1 MTPEMGGAAMPRFT
15 LTVNGRPRDVEA
27 ASDMPLVWVLRERLG
42 LTGTKFGCGVGIC
55 GSCVI
60 LRDGAP
66 VRSCQ
71 LRLSDAV
78 RGRITTIEGLSEKGD
93 HPVQRAW
100 LEEDVAQCGYCQPGM
115 LLCAAALLSRIAR
128 PADADVDAAL
138 AAQVCR
144 CGSYPRI
151 RRAVRRAAG
160 LAAVKP

>member
-1 MTPEMGGAAMPRFT
+1 MPKFT
-15 LTVNGRPRDVEA
+15 LVVNGRSLDVDA
-27 ASDMPLVWVLRERLG
+27 SSDMPLVWVLRERLG
-42 LTGTKFGCGVGIC
+42 LTGTKFGCGVGAC
-55 GSCVI
+55 GSCVV

-71 LRLSDAV
+71 LRLVDAV

-100 LEEDVAQCGYCQPGM
+100 LEEDVSQCGYCQPAM
-115 LLCAAALLSRIAR
+115 LLCAVALLSRKAR
-128 PADADVDAAL
+128 PADADIDAAL

-151 RRAVRRAAG
+151 RKAVHRAAA
-160 LAAVKP
+160 LAAGKP

>member
-1 MTPEMGGAAMPRFT
+1 
-15 LTVNGRPRDVEA
+15 
-27 ASDMPLVWVLRERLG
+27 MPLVWVLRERLG
-42 LTGTKFGCGVGIC
+42 LTGTKLGCERGECGVC
-55 GSCVI
+55 TVLVNDKPQYSCMM
-60 LRDGAP
+60 LA
-66 VRSCQ
+66 
-71 LRLSDAV
+71 LDAE
-78 RGRITTIEGLSEKGD
+78 GKKITTLEGLSEKGD